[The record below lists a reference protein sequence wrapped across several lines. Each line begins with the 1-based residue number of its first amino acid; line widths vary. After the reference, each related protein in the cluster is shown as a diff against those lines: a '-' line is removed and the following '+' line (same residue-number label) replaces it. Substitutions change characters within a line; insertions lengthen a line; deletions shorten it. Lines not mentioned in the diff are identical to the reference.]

1 VGGYVGNLAGT
12 YFYGENAGRYW
23 GLAGGIIGGVVGY
36 QTAPRVFNAL
46 DNITVST
53 KIAGAAVEGVGNKS
67 VLNAGSKADAIE
79 SVDNLPSNIQS
90 KVKNFF
96 KGGSNSYTDFSV
108 EQMGNGNYMAKM
120 TKPGNIPGSK
130 AIYYKEIDPSG
141 NTLRAFKETFDPSGN
156 LVHKRQIGGNMMN
169 TNYLLNFKE
178 LQISKKELSDKLGGN
193 LLALKVDKPVT
204 IYAKDVI
211 NVLNAFRNN
220 TITID
225 QLLDWVNTVW
235 FTELFEYEDS
245 ECDSIAS
252 VLDKLEDLDEDDREL
267 TESDI
272 DDYIIALTNNM
283 EIQ

>member
-1 VGGYVGNLAGT
+1 MVAAPYAAGARAAAGILGQAARYTFVNTAGSVIFSYATGAVGGYAGNLAGT

-156 LVHKRQIGGNMMN
+156 LVHIK
-169 TNYLLNFKE
+169 
-178 LQISKKELSDKLGGN
+178 DK
-193 LLALKVDKPVT
+193 
-204 IYAKDVI
+204 
-211 NVLNAFRNN
+211 
-220 TITID
+220 
-225 QLLDWVNTVW
+225 
-235 FTELFEYEDS
+235 
-245 ECDSIAS
+245 
-252 VLDKLEDLDEDDREL
+252 
-267 TESDI
+267 
-272 DDYIIALTNNM
+272 
-283 EIQ
+283 